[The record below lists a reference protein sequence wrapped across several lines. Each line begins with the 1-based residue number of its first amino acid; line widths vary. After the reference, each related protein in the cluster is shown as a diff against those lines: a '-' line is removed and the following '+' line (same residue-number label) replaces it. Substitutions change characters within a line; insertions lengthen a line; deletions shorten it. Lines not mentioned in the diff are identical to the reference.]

1 MASHYSLEQRFSLVL
16 DCYKSG
22 LSIPSWCKEKGIAP
36 GTFYGWI
43 KQVSNKGYDVPAFTR
58 HGTAYKQE
66 IVRVSVVDSPDVVP
80 CADLVPSMEDKAF
93 LPDAPLITAHI
104 GGATVDIPSNI
115 DQAFLSKIFKS
126 LKECV

>member
-66 IVRVSVVDSPDVVP
+66 IVRVSVVDSLDVVP
-80 CADLVPSMEDKAF
+80 SMDGKAF
-93 LPDAPLITAHI
+93 LPDVPLITAHI
-104 GGATVDIPSNI
+104 GGAAVDIPLNI

>member
-1 MASHYSLEQRFSLVL
+1 MTSLYSLDQRFSLVL

-22 LSIPSWCKEKGIAP
+22 LPIPLWCREKGIAP

-43 KQVSNKGYDVPAFTR
+43 KQVSNKGYDIPDFKR
-58 HGTAYKQE
+58 HRTACKQE
-66 IVRVSVVDSPDVVP
+66 IVKIPVVDQLDTVKCTDVFPAKDGNEVLS
-80 CADLVPSMEDKAF
+80 ATSV
-93 LPDAPLITAHI
+93 ITAHI
-104 GGATVDIPSNI
+104 GGTTVDIPSNI

>member
-43 KQVSNKGYDVPAFTR
+43 KQVANKGYDVPAFTR

-66 IVRVSVVDSPDVVP
+66 IVKVSVVDSLDVVP
-80 CADLVPSMEDKAF
+80 CADVFPATASV
-93 LPDAPLITAHI
+93 ITAHI
-104 GGATVDIPSNI
+104 GGTTVDIPSTI
-115 DQAFLSKIFKS
+115 DQTFLSKIFKS
-126 LKECV
+126 LKECT

>member
-1 MASHYSLEQRFSLVL
+1 MASHYSLEKRFSLVL

-66 IVRVSVVDSPDVVP
+66 IVKVSVVDSLDVVP
-80 CADLVPSMEDKAF
+80 CADVFPAIENKEVLATASV
-93 LPDAPLITAHI
+93 ITAHI
-104 GGATVDIPSNI
+104 GGTTVDIPSTI
-115 DQAFLSKIFKS
+115 DQTFLSKILS
-126 LKECV
+126 H

>member
-43 KQVSNKGYDVPAFTR
+43 KQVANKGYDVPAFTR
-58 HGTAYKQE
+58 HGTAHKQE
-66 IVRVSVVDSPDVVP
+66 IVKVSVVD
-80 CADLVPSMEDKAF
+80 
-93 LPDAPLITAHI
+93 
-104 GGATVDIPSNI
+104 IPSTI
-115 DQAFLSKIFKS
+115 DQTFLSKIFKS
-126 LKECV
+126 LKECT

>member
-43 KQVSNKGYDVPAFTR
+43 KQVSNKGYDVLTR

-66 IVRVSVVDSPDVVP
+66 FVKVSVVDSLDAVP
-80 CADLVPSMEDKAF
+80 CVDVVPSMEGKAF
-93 LPDAPLITAHI
+93 LPDVPLITAHI
-104 GGATVDIPSNI
+104 GGAAVDIPLNI

>member
-1 MASHYSLEQRFSLVL
+1 MASHYSLEKRFSLVL

-43 KQVSNKGYDVPAFTR
+43 KQVTNKGYDVPAFTR

-66 IVRVSVVDSPDVVP
+66 IVKVSVVDSLDVVP
-80 CADLVPSMEDKAF
+80 CADVFPAIENKEVLATASV
-93 LPDAPLITAHI
+93 ITAHI
-104 GGATVDIPSNI
+104 GGTTVDIPSTI
-115 DQAFLSKIFKS
+115 DQTFLSKILS
-126 LKECV
+126 H

>member
-43 KQVSNKGYDVPAFTR
+43 KQVSNKGYDVPVE
-58 HGTAYKQE
+58 YLLC
-66 IVRVSVVDSPDVVP
+66 IV
-80 CADLVPSMEDKAF
+80 CCN
-93 LPDAPLITAHI
+93 
-104 GGATVDIPSNI
+104 SN
-115 DQAFLSKIFKS
+115 KYY
-126 LKECV
+126 E

>member
-1 MASHYSLEQRFSLVL
+1 MTSHYSLEQRFSLVL

-22 LSIPSWCKEKGIAP
+22 LSIASWCKEKGIAP

-43 KQVSNKGYDVPAFTR
+43 KQVANKGYDVPAFTR

-66 IVRVSVVDSPDVVP
+66 IVKVSVVD
-80 CADLVPSMEDKAF
+80 
-93 LPDAPLITAHI
+93 
-104 GGATVDIPSNI
+104 IPSTI
-115 DQAFLSKIFKS
+115 DQTFLSKIFKS

>member
-43 KQVSNKGYDVPAFTR
+43 KQVSNKGYDVPDFTR

-66 IVRVSVVDSPDVVP
+66 IVRVSVVDSLDVVP
-80 CADLVPSMEDKAF
+80 SMDGKAF
-93 LPDAPLITAHI
+93 LPDVPLITAHI
-104 GGATVDIPSNI
+104 GGAAVDIPLNI

>member
-1 MASHYSLEQRFSLVL
+1 MTSHYSLEQRFSLVL

-43 KQVSNKGYDVPAFTR
+43 KQVANKGYDVPAFTR

-66 IVRVSVVDSPDVVP
+66 IVKVSVVDSLDVVP
-80 CADLVPSMEDKAF
+80 CADVFPAIENKEVLATASV
-93 LPDAPLITAHI
+93 ITAHI
-104 GGATVDIPSNI
+104 GGTTVDIPSTI
-115 DQAFLSKIFKS
+115 DQTFLSKIFKS
-126 LKECV
+126 LKECT

>member
-43 KQVSNKGYDVPAFTR
+43 KQVSNKGYDVPGFTR

-66 IVRVSVVDSPDVVP
+66 IVRVSVVDSLDVVP
-80 CADLVPSMEDKAF
+80 SMDGKAF
-93 LPDAPLITAHI
+93 LPDVPLITAHI
-104 GGATVDIPSNI
+104 GGAAVDIPLNI